1 MSSTIIS
8 VPAMLAPSR
17 SAPDQSDAPDTLL
30 RYRDVIAR
38 CGIARQ
44 TIDRL
49 EQKGKFPRRVR
60 IGRATRWSAR
70 AIQRWIDE
78 QIARAGR

>member
-1 MSSTIIS
+1 MPVS
-8 VPAMLAPSR
+8 LAPDPPRLVVAST
-17 SAPDQSDAPDTLL
+17 STPDAPDTLL
-30 RYRDVIAR
+30 RYREVIAR

-49 EQKGKFPRRVR
+49 ERKGKFPRRVR
-60 IGRATRWSAR
+60 IGRATRWSAK

-78 QIARAGR
+78 QIARTGR